1 MINMDSM
8 APPTISGDNK
18 SYLMTPVK
26 HNKNKN
32 SGKRFEL
39 HVNTGKIIG
48 GITIM
53 FIIASIIGVLYLMT
67 PFFSFLMEQWHE
79 TAYAIG
85 GGVIVISIFTCSNL
99 YDNKDKSDKDHI
111 KWKLSIM
118 AVVIAITGLIAM
130 PIIIG
135 FNGSL
140 SLLAIIIGVFAIPLL
155 ILIIC
160 CGIEGLL
167 KIME

>member
-1 MINMDSM
+1 MDSM
-8 APPTISGDNK
+8 TTTISGDNK

-39 HVNTGKIIG
+39 HVNTGKIIS

-79 TAYAIG
+79 TAYAIE
-85 GGVIVISIFTCSNL
+85 GGVIAISILTCINL
-99 YDNKDKSDKDHI
+99 YYNKDKSDKDCI
-111 KWKLSIM
+111 KWKLSLM
-118 AVVIAITGLIAM
+118 AVAIAITGLIAM
-130 PIIIG
+130 LIIIG
-135 FNGSL
+135 FNGLL
-140 SLLAIIIGVFAIPLL
+140 SFLAIIAGVFAIPPL
-155 ILIIC
+155 ILIIYC
-160 CGIEGLL
+160 VIEGLL

>member
-1 MINMDSM
+1 MDSM
-8 APPTISGDNK
+8 TTTISGDNK

-39 HVNTGKIIG
+39 HVNTGKIIS

-67 PFFSFLMEQWHE
+67 PFFSFLMEYWHE
-79 TAYAIG
+79 TAYAIA
-85 GGVIVISIFTCSNL
+85 GGVIVISILTCSNL
-99 YDNKDKSDKDHI
+99 YDNKDKSDKDCI
-111 KWKLSIM
+111 KWKLSLM
-118 AVVIAITGLIAM
+118 AVAIAITGLIVM

-135 FNGSL
+135 FNGLL
-140 SLLAIIIGVFAIPLL
+140 SMLAIVIGVFAIPPL
-155 ILIIC
+155 ILIIY
-160 CGIEGLL
+160 CGIAGLP